1 MWGKK
6 LEKMLEKFAK
16 GSQFVEL
23 GKEVG
28 WSRLCNTKSSPR
40 PVMYYNHTKHWQPY
54 DVHIS
59 RRLHYRFQHFLI
71 YHTIWSRHH
80 DVAVLHHNPVQP
92 CTASVPA
99 VEADYSTRCTCYN
112 ICHNCQCNDRSNPH
126 GTNPSKKQETYP
138 HQTLSASENPYHWQ
152 RREHV
157 QCYMVRFRI
166 NCFEWIL
173 CTWWGQSK
181 YKVAKW
187 HCVFCQPHLL
197 Y

>member
-1 MWGKK
+1 
-6 LEKMLEKFAK
+6 
-16 GSQFVEL
+16 
-23 GKEVG
+23 
-28 WSRLCNTKSSPR
+28 
-40 PVMYYNHTKHWQPY
+40 MYYNHTKHWQPY

-80 DVAVLHHNPVQP
+80 DVAVPHHNPVQP

-112 ICHNCQCNDRSNPH
+112 ICHNCQCNDSSNPH

-152 RREHV
+152 RRVHV

-166 NCFEWIL
+166 IVLSEFCAHDGDKASTKLQNDIVYFVNPTF
-173 CTWWGQSK
+173 CTN
-181 YKVAKW
+181 
-187 HCVFCQPHLL
+187 LL
-197 Y
+197 PQNVV